1 MIRPSQRI
9 AQLPPYL
16 FAELERK
23 VSERR
28 KAGVD
33 VISLGIGDP
42 DLPSP
47 DILVEEARRRVGD
60 PATHQYP
67 SNRGLEAFRQA
78 VADFYL
84 RRFGVELDPDREV
97 LPLLGG
103 KEGVAHVCFAM
114 LDPREVCL
122 AADPGYPVYTSGTLL
137 AGATPH
143 LMPLTAGNAFLPDLD
158 DLGRDVTDRA
168 NLLFCNYPNNPTG
181 AVVEDDFFTRLAAF
195 GVERGVPVVHDN
207 AYSEITFD
215 GYVAPS
221 FLAAPGA
228 RDAGIEMFSWSKAY
242 NMTGWRVG
250 AAVGNADMIAALLKL
265 KTNVDSGQFDAIQL
279 AAARILGPEGD
290 AHVEHMRG
298 VYRRRRDLVIEALAA
313 AGLEVAPPRGTIYV
327 WAPVPDG
334 HTSVSFAELV
344 LEQADVV
351 VSPGSAYG
359 PNGEGYVRLS
369 LTVADDR
376 LREAVARIEQHLRV
390 PA

>member
-1 MIRPSQRI
+1 VIRGSQRL

-28 KAGVD
+28 KAGID

-47 DILVEEARRRVGD
+47 DLLVEEARRRVGD
-60 PATHQYP
+60 PATHRYP
-67 SNRGLEAFRQA
+67 SNRGLDEFRDA
-78 VADFYL
+78 VAAFYR
-84 RRFGVELDPDREV
+84 RRFGVELDPDHEV

-114 LDPREVCL
+114 LDPGNLCL
-122 AADPGYPVYTSGTLL
+122 AADPGYPVYTSGPLL

-143 LMPLTAGNAFLPDLD
+143 LMPLTAENGFLPDLD
-158 DLGRDVTDRA
+158 AIGRDVTDSA

-195 GVERGVPVVHDN
+195 GHERGVPVMHDN

-221 FLAAPGA
+221 FLAAPNA
-228 RDAGIEMFSWSKAY
+228 RDAGIEMFSLSKAY

-290 AHVEHMRG
+290 EHVAHMREI
-298 VYRRRRDLVIEALAA
+298 YRRRRDLVVDALAA
-313 AGLEVAPPRGTIYV
+313 AGIEVAPPRGTIYV
-327 WAPVPDG
+327 WVPVPEG
-334 HTSVSFAELV
+334 HTSVSFTELV
-344 LEQADVV
+344 LEQAAVV
-351 VSPGSAYG
+351 VSPGSSYG